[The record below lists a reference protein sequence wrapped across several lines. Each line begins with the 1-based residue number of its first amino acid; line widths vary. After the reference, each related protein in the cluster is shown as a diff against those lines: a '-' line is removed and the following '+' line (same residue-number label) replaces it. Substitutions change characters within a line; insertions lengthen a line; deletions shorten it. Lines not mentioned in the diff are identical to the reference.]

1 MLIFTSRATVA
12 RFVSTRCG
20 LRRANIGLV
29 QDKFVRPLHR
39 SGRINPVVSVFPFG
53 AEGRLRFLESLGR
66 IVTAG
71 PVGDIYV
78 NRSKDQPGLM
88 GSQAKIQ
95 IIEMESELL
104 IEAYMPNFFDI
115 DGQK

>member
-1 MLIFTSRATVA
+1 MCR
-12 RFVSTRCG
+12 
-20 LRRANIGLV
+20 LRRANIGFV
-29 QDKFVRPLHR
+29 HDKFVRPLRR

-53 AEGRLRFLESLGR
+53 AERRLRFFESLGR
-66 IVTAG
+66 KVAAG

-78 NRSKDQPGLM
+78 DGSKDQPGLM

-95 IIEMESELL
+95 VIEMESELL
-104 IEAYMPNFFDI
+104 IEAYMPNSFEI